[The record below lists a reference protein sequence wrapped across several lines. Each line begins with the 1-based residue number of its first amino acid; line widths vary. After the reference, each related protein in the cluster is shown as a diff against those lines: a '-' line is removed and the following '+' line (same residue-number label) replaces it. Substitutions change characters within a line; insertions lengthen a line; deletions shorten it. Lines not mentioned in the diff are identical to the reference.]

1 MRMGTTVAVA
11 ILLLAILFAGAL
23 QLFFLAK

>member
-1 MRMGTTVAVA
+1 MGTTVAVG

-23 QLFFLAK
+23 QLFFLAD

>member
-1 MRMGTTVAVA
+1 MRMGTTVAVG

-23 QLFFLAK
+23 QLFFLAD